1 MIKARGTRCEAI
13 GIRIRDTGCGLR
25 DTRYEIRVAGCEIR
39 DTRYRLRVARYEIQD
54 TRYEIRVELAM
65 GAR

>member
-1 MIKARGTRCEAI
+1 MRGYWDT
-13 GIRIRDTGCGLR
+13 DTGYRL
-25 DTRYEIRVAGCEIR
+25 RVARYEIR